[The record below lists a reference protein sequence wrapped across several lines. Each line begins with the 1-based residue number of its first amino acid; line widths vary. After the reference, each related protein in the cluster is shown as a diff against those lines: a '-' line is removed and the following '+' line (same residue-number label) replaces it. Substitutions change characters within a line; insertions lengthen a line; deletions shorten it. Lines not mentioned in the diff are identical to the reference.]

1 MLMAEDLATML
12 NRFPSR
18 GVPRGDRTTLPT
30 RQSSHLQPSATLA
43 LLWSLVAVPVQAAGA
58 SSPADAARCEAIVA
72 TASAHNWS
80 QQPIGQV
87 AAKVGEQF
95 LGLPYK
101 AKTLE
106 REGPEALVVD
116 LGGFDCTTFVESS
129 LALAR
134 TIKSGK
140 PSSAGFE
147 SELQHLRYRDGRIDG
162 YPSRLHYF
170 SDWLYDAGRRGLV
183 QDLTGSLGG
192 VTSDKR
198 IDFMSRHTGAYPQ
211 LAFAPYVQA
220 MATIERAISAR
231 PAHYLPGASLPAAE
245 VRLQPGDIIAFTTDV
260 PGLDVSHVGLAVR
273 GPAGRIHL
281 MHAPTIGK
289 VVEITTKPLT
299 ELVGTSSK
307 TGIMVA
313 RPLEPAQEP

>member
-1 MLMAEDLATML
+1 MLS

-18 GVPRGDRTTLPT
+18 DAPKDDRTTLPA
-30 RQSSHLQPSATLA
+30 RQSGHLQPLA
-43 LLWSLVAVPVQAAGA
+43 ALTLLWSLVANPVQAAGGC
-58 SSPADAARCEAIVA
+58 SPADAARCEALMA
-72 TASAHNWS
+72 TASSGNWARE
-80 QQPIGQV
+80 PIGQV
-87 AAKVGEQF
+87 VAKVGEQF

-116 LGGFDCTTFVESS
+116 LGGFDCTTFVEAS

-134 TIKSGK
+134 AIKSGK
-140 PSSAGFE
+140 PSPAGFE
-147 SELQHLRYRDGRIDG
+147 QELQRLRYRDGRIDG

-192 VTSDKR
+192 EPSDKR

-220 MATIERAISAR
+220 MAAIERAISAR
-231 PAHYLPGASLPAAE
+231 PVHYLPGTSLSAAE
-245 VRLQPGDIIAFTTDV
+245 AYLQPGDVIAFTTDV

-273 GPAGRIHL
+273 GLAGHIHL
-281 MHAPTIGK
+281 MHAPTVGK
-289 VVEITTKPLT
+289 VVEVTTQPLT
-299 ELVGTSSK
+299 ALVGTSSK

>member
-1 MLMAEDLATML
+1 MLS

-18 GVPRGDRTTLPT
+18 GAPRGDCIPLPA
-30 RQSSHLQPSATLA
+30 RQSGRLQALATLA
-43 LLWSLVAVPVQAAGA
+43 LLWGLAAVPVQAAGA
-58 SSPADAARCEAIVA
+58 SSPADAARCETIVA
-72 TASAHNWS
+72 TASAQSWS

-87 AAKVGEQF
+87 VAKVGEQF

-116 LGGFDCTTFVESS
+116 LSGFDCTTFVESS

-140 PSSAGFE
+140 PSPAGFE
-147 SELQHLRYRDGRIDG
+147 RELQRLRYRDGRIDG

-183 QDLTGSLGG
+183 QDLSGSLGG
-192 VTSDKR
+192 VPSDKR
-198 IDFMSRHTGAYPQ
+198 IEFMSRHPGAYPQ

-220 MATIERAISAR
+220 MAAIERAISAR
-231 PAHYLPGASLPAAE
+231 PAHYLPGAGLPTAE
-245 VRLQPGDIIAFTTDV
+245 ARLRPGDVIAFTTDV

-281 MHAPTIGK
+281 MHAPTVGK

-299 ELVGTSSK
+299 ELVGASHK

-313 RPLEPAQEP
+313 RPLEPGQEP